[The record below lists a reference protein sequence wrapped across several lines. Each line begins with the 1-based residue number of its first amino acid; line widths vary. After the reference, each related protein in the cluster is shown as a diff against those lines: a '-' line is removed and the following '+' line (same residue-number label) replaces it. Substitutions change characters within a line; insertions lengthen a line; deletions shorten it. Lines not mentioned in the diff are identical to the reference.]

1 MGASLMHHQAI
12 HKYLIS
18 AHASGSCTML
28 VGGLMGNVLACLDD
42 PGRFY
47 NRGNTRP
54 NTDFST
60 KIPKSGRGG
69 VLGWCQKV
77 VGHMPRG
84 ALCGPPLVLGHEM
97 VFRGRCGGFRA
108 PAVKYMQ
115 YLQIHTYTYTYL
127 HFILRHF
134 WCNFLVIAT
143 HTCTY

>member
-69 VLGWCQKV
+69 YWDGVKKWWGTCPGV
-77 VGHMPRG
+77 PCV
-84 ALCGPPLVLGHEM
+84 GPPGCGVT
-97 VFRGRCGGFRA
+97 RGCFGD
-108 PAVKYMQ
+108 AVVVSVPQLSNTCNTYR
-115 YLQIHTYTYTYL
+115 YIHIPTHTYISYL
-127 HFILRHF
+127 DIFG
-134 WCNFLVIAT
+134 VIFS
-143 HTCTY
+143 